1 MSSLI
6 LAFFSLLFLSPLGDI
21 PVFAAPQVKLEVPA
35 TVARGDAFVALAV
48 SEEPVTAFNFKWM
61 GKSYAATAVAAAQ
74 APGGPQ
80 KWQAVMLL
88 PVPLD
93 AKENDFTLSVTPI
106 RRVAAS
112 GSHVLVSW
120 HSLVTP
126 LAFCRLLCRA
136 HGSGEVDTPCDK
148 ASVCDARRVQL

>member
-1 MSSLI
+1 MIQRLHTIPRRQDRRAAESVQRSAFMPVLI
-6 LAFFSLLFLSPLGDI
+6 LAFFSLLLLYPLGNI
-21 PVFAAPQVKLEVPA
+21 CAFAAPQVKLEAPA

-93 AKENDFTLSVTPI
+93 AKENEFTLSVTPI
-106 RRVAAS
+106 AGHVGSKKPAA
-112 GSHVLVSW
+112 
-120 HSLVTP
+120 
-126 LAFCRLLCRA
+126 
-136 HGSGEVDTPCDK
+136 D
-148 ASVCDARRVQL
+148 